1 LLSAGDPR
9 LKADGRVRKGGGNQ
23 MVGEND
29 RLASGAVE
37 SRGPVSAVP
46 ESDIKETVTADVVI
60 VGAGL
65 AGACAAV
72 SAAEAG
78 ADTVVLEKGLTTMA
92 HGTDNGVIG
101 SSLQRELGIEVD
113 KAQLVTELMRWAS
126 FRIDQRLVTLWAD
139 RGGQVMDWLL
149 DLAAAAGLS
158 VEVESNPWTGEWTA
172 LYSSVHR
179 FEGGNRALLSM
190 LEGKALEL
198 GAQINYNTPAV
209 QLLSK
214 QDGRVSGVIAA
225 TPEGDYRQFNSK
237 AVVLCTGDYGGDRE
251 MLERYC
257 PWAADSVY
265 SHYYPPLNTGDGH
278 KMGLRIGAAM
288 DEVPH
293 CSTVLDGRFTDPSVH
308 EITGQAWLTITRQ
321 AWLNVNI
328 RGERYVNE
336 MTPASVVARAD
347 MLQPGHM
354 KWSVWDGNWEA
365 DVAAFGDTMGRLMPP
380 APGYRATLQKAVDR
394 GNIKKARTIE
404 ELAQMMQVPQET
416 FLATVARYNELAR
429 TGQDLDFYKP
439 ASRLTTIDKPPFY
452 AAKTGGGFYVT
463 LGGLKVN
470 SRLQVLDTDANVI
483 PGLHAAGNVSGGF
496 FANLYP
502 IIVPGISH
510 GRALT
515 FGRLAG
521 LNAATDTI

>member
-1 LLSAGDPR
+1 MRLDQWFSDPR
-9 LKADGRVRKGGGNQ
+9 IRKGGGNQ
-23 MVGEND
+23 MEGEND
-29 RLASGAVE
+29 RVVLGARE
-37 SRGPVSAVP
+37 SQEPVSAVP
-46 ESDIKETVTADVVI
+46 EGDIRERVIADVVI

-78 ADTVVLEKGLTTMA
+78 ADTVVLEKGPTTMA
-92 HGTDNGVIG
+92 HGSYNGVIG
-101 SSLQRELGIEVD
+101 SGLQRELGIEVD

-126 FRIDQRLVTLWAD
+126 FTIDQRLVSLWAD

-158 VEVESNPWTGEWTA
+158 VEVESYPWTGEWTA
-172 LYSSVHR
+172 LYSAAHR
-179 FEGGNRALLSM
+179 FEGGNRTLLSM

-198 GAQINYNTPAV
+198 GVQINYNTPAV
-209 QLLSK
+209 QLLRK
-214 QDGRVSGVIAA
+214 QDGKVSGVIAA

-257 PWAADSVY
+257 PWAAESVY
-265 SHYYPPLNTGDGH
+265 SHYYPALNTGDGH

-293 CSTVLDGRFTDPSVH
+293 CSMVLDGRFTDPSVH

-321 AWLNVNI
+321 AWLNVNS

-365 DVAAFGDTMGRLMPP
+365 DVAAFGDAMGRLLPP
-380 APGYRATLQKAVDR
+380 APGYRETLQKAVDR
-394 GNIKKARTIE
+394 GNIKKASTIE
-404 ELAQMMQVPQET
+404 ELAQMMEVPQDT

-429 TGQDLDFYKP
+429 TGEDLDFYKP

-470 SRLQVLDTDANVI
+470 SKLQVLDTDANVI
-483 PGLHAAGNVSGGF
+483 PGLYAAGNVSGGF
-496 FANLYP
+496 FAHLYP
-502 IIVPGISH
+502 IVVPGISH

-521 LNAATDTI
+521 LNAATETT

>member
-1 LLSAGDPR
+1 MA
-9 LKADGRVRKGGGNQ
+9 
-23 MVGEND
+23 GENNQVVF
-29 RLASGAVE
+29 GAMGSQE
-37 SRGPVSAVP
+37 PVSAVP
-46 ESDIKETVTADVVI
+46 ESDIRETVSADVVI

-78 ADTVVLEKGLTTMA
+78 ANTVVVEKGPTTMA
-92 HGTDNGVIG
+92 HGSYNGVIG
-101 SSLQRELGIEVD
+101 SRLQRELGIEVD

-126 FRIDQRLVTLWAD
+126 FTVDQRLVSLWAD
-139 RGGQVMDWLL
+139 RSGEVMDWLL
-149 DLAAAAGLS
+149 DLAAAVGLS
-158 VEVESNPWTGEWTA
+158 VEVESYPWTGEWTA
-172 LYSSVHR
+172 LYSAGHR

-198 GAQINYNTPAV
+198 GVQIEYNTPAV
-209 QLLSK
+209 QVLRK
-214 QDGRVSGVIAA
+214 QDGGVSGVIAA
-225 TPEGDYRQFNSK
+225 TPAGDYTQFNSK
-237 AVVLCTGDYGGDRE
+237 AVVLCTGDYGGDPE
-251 MLERYC
+251 MLEEYC
-257 PWAADSVY
+257 PWAAEAVY
-265 SHYYPPLNTGDGH
+265 SHYYPALNTGDGH
-278 KMGLRIGAAM
+278 KMGLSIGAAM

-293 CSTVLDGRFTDPSVH
+293 CSMVFDGRFTDASVN

-336 MTPASVVARAD
+336 MTPASVVARVD

-365 DVAAFGDTMGRLMPP
+365 DVAAFGDAMGRLMPA
-380 APGYRATLQKAVDR
+380 APGYRETLQKAVER
-394 GNIKKARTIE
+394 GNIKKADSIE
-404 ELAQMMQVPQET
+404 ELGRMMEVPQET

-429 TGQDLDFYKP
+429 TREDLDFYKP
-439 ASRLTTIDKPPFY
+439 TSRLSTIDKPPFY

-470 SRLQVLDTDANVI
+470 AKLQVLDTDANVI
-483 PGLHAAGNVSGGF
+483 PGLYAAGNVSGGF

-521 LNAATDTI
+521 LNAATETA